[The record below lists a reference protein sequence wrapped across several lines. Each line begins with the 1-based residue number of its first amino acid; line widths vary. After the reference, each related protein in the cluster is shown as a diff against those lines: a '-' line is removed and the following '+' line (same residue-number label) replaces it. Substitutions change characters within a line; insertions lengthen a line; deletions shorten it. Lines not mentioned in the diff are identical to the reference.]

1 MEGNGVEN
9 RWGWELVAENSM
21 YEHNDD
27 DDDDNN
33 IENIDDELGDYWK

>member
-1 MEGNGVEN
+1 M
-9 RWGWELVAENSM
+9 AENSM

-33 IENIDDELGDYWK
+33 IENIDDELGDY